1 MNRILIV
8 EDQRLEKQYMESI
21 IESDGRCTLA
31 GTLSN
36 AAAAEIFC
44 QGHSVDL
51 ILMDICTE
59 NHENGLDAAAVIKRS
74 SPEIK
79 IVIVTSTVENDA
91 LERARDCGVE
101 SFWYK
106 DSSPEELADVIER
119 TLAGESVYPVRVPAA
134 RFGQTTNYD
143 ITEAEWRVLRLLID
157 SVDNADIARKLCLSE
172 ATVRTHIAHVLNKTG
187 YRNKQQLSIAIIDSK
202 FVIPPLDSRS

>member
-119 TLAGESVYPVRVPAA
+119 TLAGNRCIPCAFLQQDSGRRRTTTSLKPNGASCVCSSTAWTTRISRESSACPKRP
-134 RFGQTTNYD
+134 
-143 ITEAEWRVLRLLID
+143 
-157 SVDNADIARKLCLSE
+157 SE
-172 ATVRTHIAHVLNKTG
+172 PISPT
-187 YRNKQQLSIAIIDSK
+187 
-202 FVIPPLDSRS
+202 F

>member
-79 IVIVTSTVENDA
+79 IVIVTSTVKTTLSNA
-91 LERARDCGVE
+91 PATAASKASG
-101 SFWYK
+101 
-106 DSSPEELADVIER
+106 IR
-119 TLAGESVYPVRVPAA
+119 TAVP
-134 RFGQTTNYD
+134 RS
-143 ITEAEWRVLRLLID
+143 LRM
-157 SVDNADIARKLCLSE
+157 
-172 ATVRTHIAHVLNKTG
+172 
-187 YRNKQQLSIAIIDSK
+187 
-202 FVIPPLDSRS
+202 